1 MAGLVQFDA
10 PPELLRRWAEL
21 KARKSELDRAAQ
33 ARYLHDPAGWAR
45 DRLGVHLW
53 SKQEEIA
60 ASVVANRRT
69 AVRSAHGVGKSFTA
83 AVLAL
88 WWIDVHPPGTAMVVS
103 TAPSHEQVHA
113 VLWEEIRRLHARGDL
128 PGEVQRSD
136 RWLDEQGR
144 LVGLGRRPP
153 DHAESAFQGIHRQF
167 VLCLL
172 DEAGGIPA
180 WLWTAGEAITTGE
193 DCRMVAIGNPDDN
206 SSEFARVCLRDP
218 GWHTIRIS
226 AFDSPNLSGEP
237 VPDAIAKV
245 LISQAWVE
253 DKRQRWGE
261 TNPLFLAKV
270 LGEFA
275 DSEDGLVPLSWVTA
289 AQGRWRVWDEA
300 GRPPQPG
307 RLVLGVDVA
316 RYGEDKT
323 CIAHRYGDVVAQL
336 DRHAKLDTT
345 QTTSLVAAAL
355 HRQPKAVAVVDVI
368 GVGAG
373 VVDQCR
379 ALGLP
384 VRAFNASATTRMRDS
399 TGSWKFRNM
408 RSWAWWNVRELLDPA
423 LNSTLALPTDDELA
437 AELTV
442 PTWAPAAGS
451 VLNVEAK
458 DSVRKR
464 LGRST
469 DSADAV
475 CMALAQEKTWQTD
488 EEGRALRPK
497 VRRYADSVSWG

>member
-1 MAGLVQFDA
+1 MASPVRFDA
-10 PPELLRRWAEL
+10 PPELLRRWRDL

-33 ARYLHDPAGWAR
+33 AQYLQDPAGWAR

-53 SKQEEIA
+53 SKQREIA
-60 ASVVANRRT
+60 ASVVTNRRT

-113 VLWEEIRRLHARGDL
+113 VLWEEIRRLHARGGL

-180 WLWTAGEAITTGE
+180 WLWTAGEAITTGV

-218 GWHTIRIS
+218 GWHAIRIS
-226 AFDSPNLSGEP
+226 AYDSPNLTGEQ
-237 VPDAIAKV
+237 VPEGIAKV
-245 LISQAWVE
+245 LISREWVD
-253 DKRQRWGE
+253 DKRARWGE

-289 AQGRWRVWDEA
+289 AQQRWRAWDDS
-300 GRPPQPG
+300 GQPPQPG

-323 CIAHRYGDVVAQL
+323 CIAHRYGDVIAAL
-336 DRHAKLDTT
+336 DRYSKMDTT
-345 QTTSLVAAAL
+345 QTTSLVRSAL

-373 VVDQCR
+373 VVDQLR
-379 ALGLP
+379 AAKLP
-384 VRAFNASATTRMRDS
+384 VSAFNASAGTRRRDS
-399 TGSWKFRNM
+399 TGSWRFRNL
-408 RSWAWWNVRELLDPA
+408 RSASWWNIRELLDPA
-423 LNSTLALPTDDELA
+423 LNASVALPVDDELA

-451 VLNVEAK
+451 VLNVEDK

-475 CMALAQEKTWQTD
+475 AMAMWQERTWPTD
-488 EEGRALRPK
+488 EQGRVQRPK
-497 VRRYADSVSWG
+497 ARRYADAVSWG